1 MTNDKPVRTR
11 QEYRHKHS
19 LLKLNSNPKT
29 AKITM
34 SDAGK
39 NQNINNDRWA
49 NTIHMYHDNLIN
61 H

>member
-1 MTNDKPVRTR
+1 MMSDKPVSNR

-19 LLKLNSNPKT
+19 LLRLNGNQKT

-39 NQNINNDRWA
+39 NQNINNNRWTD
-49 NTIHMYHDNLIN
+49 TIHMYHDNLIN